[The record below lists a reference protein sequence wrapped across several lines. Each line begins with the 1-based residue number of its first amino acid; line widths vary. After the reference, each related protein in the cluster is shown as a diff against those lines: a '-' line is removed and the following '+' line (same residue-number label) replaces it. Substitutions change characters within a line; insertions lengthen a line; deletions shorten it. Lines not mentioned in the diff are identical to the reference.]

1 MTTFDR
7 REQGFEAKFAQ
18 DEEFMFKATARANK
32 LLGLWIA
39 GGELGLSSDA
49 AASYATA
56 LVRDGLDGRTLD
68 ETLNKVSADLA
79 ATAISREQVAQKL
92 RECLGQAVAQ
102 LDATTAVH

>member
-39 GGELGLSSDA
+39 GELGLSSDA

-102 LDATTAVH
+102 LDATTAAH